1 MLRARK
7 NFARNRFKAADDS
20 EKEGLWATYQGINA
34 EHSALYRTQRFCPKR
49 RKSWNSRE
57 RFVEESIQY
66 ARGLFEQPRL
76 GALNVG
82 KEKPENHL
90 I

>member
-1 MLRARK
+1 MLGIGSKPLTTVKKRAYGQHTKGSMLNTVPSTGRS
-7 NFARNRFKAADDS
+7 ASVLRG
-20 EKEGLWATYQGINA
+20 EKVGI
-34 EHSALYRTQRFCPKR
+34 P
-49 RKSWNSRE
+49 E

-90 I
+90 V